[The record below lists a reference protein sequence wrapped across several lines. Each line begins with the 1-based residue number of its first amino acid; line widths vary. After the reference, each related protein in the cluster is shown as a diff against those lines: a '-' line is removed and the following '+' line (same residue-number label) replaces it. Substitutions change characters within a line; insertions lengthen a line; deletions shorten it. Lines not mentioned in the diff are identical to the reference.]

1 MGENGGPADDGDA
14 EPLEALFRPLDRRR
28 IGQIRKWLEGT
39 RVDAPTDGELREF
52 EAWVSG
58 EIEFAL
64 SRHQP
69 TRDLIGLLN
78 AARAQLA
85 EGAPPARRP

>member
-1 MGENGGPADDGDA
+1 MGDHGDDPEDGDA

-28 IGQIRKWLEGT
+28 IREIRKWLEGT
-39 RVDAPTDGELREF
+39 REDAPTSAELREF

-69 TRDLIGLLN
+69 TRDLLGLLN
-78 AARAQLA
+78 AVRTQLA
-85 EGAPPARRP
+85 AEDA

>member
-1 MGENGGPADDGDA
+1 MADHADAPEDGDA
-14 EPLEALFRPLDRRR
+14 EPLEALFRPLDPRR
-28 IGQIRKWLEGT
+28 IRQIRKWLEGT
-39 RVDAPTDGELREF
+39 RVDAPTAAELREF

-69 TRDLIGLLN
+69 TRDLLGLLN
-78 AARAQLA
+78 AAREKRESGEA
-85 EGAPPARRP
+85 GCG

>member
-1 MGENGGPADDGDA
+1 MSDHADAPGDGDA

-39 RVDAPTDGELREF
+39 RVDAPTAAELREF

-64 SRHQP
+64 ARHQP
-69 TRDLIGLLN
+69 TRDLLGLLN
-78 AARAQLA
+78 AVRELLT
-85 EGAPPARRP
+85 EGEAHHG

>member
-1 MGENGGPADDGDA
+1 MGDHGDPAEGGEA
-14 EPLEALFRPLDRRR
+14 EPLDALFRPLDRQR
-28 IGQIRKWLEGT
+28 IRQIRKWFEGT
-39 RVDAPTDGELREF
+39 RVDAPTTAELHEF

-69 TRDLIGLLN
+69 TRDLLGLLN
-78 AARAQLA
+78 AARAQIA
-85 EGAPPARRP
+85 DRVEAKDS

>member
-1 MGENGGPADDGDA
+1 MGDRGEAPEDEEA
-14 EPLEALFRPLDRRR
+14 EPLETLFQPLDRRR
-28 IGQIRKWLEGT
+28 IVQIRKWLEGT
-39 RVDAPTDGELREF
+39 RPDAPTAAELREF

-69 TRDLIGLLN
+69 TRDLLTLLN
-78 AARAQLA
+78 GARGQLKEM
-85 EGAPPARRP
+85 EGSGG

>member
-1 MGENGGPADDGDA
+1 MTDRRDAPEDG
-14 EPLEALFRPLDRRR
+14 EPLEARFRPLDRRR

-39 RVDAPTDGELREF
+39 RPDAPTADELREF

-69 TRDLIGLLN
+69 TRDLIALLN
-78 AARAQLA
+78 AARSAA
-85 EGAPPARRP
+85 EGSGA

>member
-1 MGENGGPADDGDA
+1 MGDHGDPAEGGEAH
-14 EPLEALFRPLDRRR
+14 PLEALFRPLDRGR
-28 IGQIRKWLEGT
+28 IRQIRKWLEGT
-39 RVDAPTDGELREF
+39 RVDAPTRGELHEF

-69 TRDLIGLLN
+69 TRDLIALLN

-85 EGAPPARRP
+85 EGASPPG

>member
-1 MGENGGPADDGDA
+1 MGDRRAAPEDGDA

-28 IGQIRKWLEGT
+28 IRQIRKWLEGT
-39 RVDAPTDGELREF
+39 RVDAPTAAELREF

-78 AARAQLA
+78 AARAQLR
-85 EGAPPARRP
+85 EGPPPGG

>member
-1 MGENGGPADDGDA
+1 MGDHGDPAEDGDA

-28 IGQIRKWLEGT
+28 IRQIRKWLEGT
-39 RVDAPTDGELREF
+39 RVDAPTAAELREF

-69 TRDLIGLLN
+69 TRDLIALLN
-78 AARAQLA
+78 AARAQIP
-85 EGAPPARRP
+85 EGEAPPG

>member
-1 MGENGGPADDGDA
+1 MPERDGTPEDGDA
-14 EPLEALFRPLDRRR
+14 DPLEPLFRPLDRRR

-39 RVDAPTDGELREF
+39 RVDAPTAAELHEF

-64 SRHQP
+64 ARHQP
-69 TRDLIGLLN
+69 TRDLLGLLN
-78 AARAQLA
+78 AARQQLTGG
-85 EGAPPARRP
+85 ETRHG

>member
-1 MGENGGPADDGDA
+1 MGDRRDDPDEGDA
-14 EPLEALFRPLDRRR
+14 PPLDALFRPLDRRR

-39 RVDAPTDGELREF
+39 RVDAPTGEELREF

-58 EIEFAL
+58 EIEWAL
-64 SRHQP
+64 SRRQP

-78 AARAQLA
+78 AAR
-85 EGAPPARRP
+85 EVRESGGAP

>member
-1 MGENGGPADDGDA
+1 MGDRRDEADEGDA
-14 EPLEALFRPLDRRR
+14 PPLEPLFRPLDRRR

-39 RVDAPTDGELREF
+39 RVDAPTDAELREF

-69 TRDLIGLLN
+69 TRDLLGLLN
-78 AARAQLA
+78 AARS
-85 EGAPPARRP
+85 APRE